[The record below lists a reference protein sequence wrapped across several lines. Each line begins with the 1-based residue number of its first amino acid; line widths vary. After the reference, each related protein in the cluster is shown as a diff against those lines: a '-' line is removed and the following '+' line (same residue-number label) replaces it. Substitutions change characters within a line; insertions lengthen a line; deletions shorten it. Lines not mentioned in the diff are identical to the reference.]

1 MNAIAEP
8 VQASHSRERSA
19 LGWLRSRRQLV
30 FGGLAVTLLLMAGT
44 FGRPWL
50 EALGIGSVVLGLLPC
65 AAMCAVGAVHGRA
78 WRLLEAGRRARRCGS
93 APGRSW
99 RSGADLKE
107 AR

>member
-19 LGWLRSRRQLV
+19 LGWLRSRRRLV

-65 AAMCAVGAVHGRA
+65 AAMCAVGLCMEGHGGCSKQGGA
-78 WRLLEAGRRARRCGS
+78 HADAEAPPGDRG
-93 APGRSW
+93 AP
-99 RSGADLKE
+99 AQT
-107 AR
+107 